1 MIAAQQRLPS
11 LARFVERALR
21 FFSYM
26 PLLALSAVVSL
37 AKLMIYARLVSADE
51 YGAIS
56 QIFLVGNTFGIV
68 GSLGFYLLGLRELP
82 GLHVR
87 RREFGMAVL
96 LTQSI
101 VVSTAS
107 ALVAAL
113 LLIPFGEA
121 GVFSMKIGGAGV
133 AVGLFYGWTQLCFQI
148 ATTDARS
155 RLEMTRYSADVALRS
170 IVTTAAG
177 IIVILLGRRAN
188 VVALAESVVTLGM
201 FVWVGVGVVAQA
213 KIATVVLLRKA
224 IRRLRLA
231 AWRPATVLML
241 GSLLSFLT
249 SAADRWLAAA
259 TLDLQQFGYYAFAW
273 TSIAAAQ
280 TFQFL
285 INASLFPLIGR
296 RYWAK
301 SAKDAFRLTAVLSLG
316 LAALGALA
324 AAILAPFVGL
334 IVAQL
339 FPHQAGAVPLI
350 EPLLIAAVLRVAD
363 FWSSFLLVVRRETL
377 LLNVQI
383 VALGVAGIA
392 FWAATLASGRAPTA
406 ESLSWLAVGLA
417 AANFALC
424 GGAAFLCRGAARQ

>member
-1 MIAAQQRLPS
+1 MIAAQQRLPQV
-11 LARFVERALR
+11 ARFVERALR

-37 AKLMIYARLVSADE
+37 AKLVIYARLVSADE

-87 RREFGMAVL
+87 RREFAMAVL

-101 VVSTAS
+101 VVSAAS
-107 ALVAAL
+107 AVVAAL
-113 LLIPFGEA
+113 LLIPSSETGLL
-121 GVFSMKIGGAGV
+121 SMKIGGAGV

-177 IIVILLGRRAN
+177 VIVILFGRHAN
-188 VVALAESVVTLGM
+188 IVALAESVVTLAM
-201 FVWVGVGVVAQA
+201 FLWVGAGIIAQG
-213 KIATVVLLRKA
+213 KIAAVALVRKA
-224 IRRLRLA
+224 VRRLKLA
-231 AWRPATVLML
+231 AWRSAIVLML

-259 TLDLQQFGYYAFAW
+259 TLDLQQFGFYAFAW

-296 RYWAK
+296 RYWEK
-301 SAKDAFRLTAVLSLG
+301 SAKDAFRLTAALSLG
-316 LAALGALA
+316 LVALGALA
-324 AAILAPFVGL
+324 AATLAPFVGL
-334 IVAQL
+334 IVARL

-377 LLNVQI
+377 LLNLQI
-383 VALGVAGIA
+383 VALAAAGLA
-392 FWAATLASGRAPTA
+392 FWVATSASGRPATA
-406 ESLSWLAVGLA
+406 ESFAWLAVGLA

-424 GGAAFLCRGAARQ
+424 GAAAFVCRGAARQ